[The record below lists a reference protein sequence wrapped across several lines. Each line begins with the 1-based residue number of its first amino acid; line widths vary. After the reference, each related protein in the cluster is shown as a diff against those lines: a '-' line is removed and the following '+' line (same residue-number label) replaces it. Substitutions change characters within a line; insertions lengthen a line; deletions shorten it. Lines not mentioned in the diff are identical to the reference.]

1 MKRHIPMLWRR
12 PEIDESIGRI
22 PFPTRAALAR
32 ARAQALVGKGQGW
45 GFLQCFNVRSTPQT
59 PTPNLTP
66 QGGEE
71 APTQQ
76 HGAINSGRRLI
87 CGLALSLTVL
97 AHVEKSAAQSPAP
110 VGVSTEA
117 TMVRRIQMGTGKSTI
132 IDLPQDAAEIFVGN
146 PQVANAVVRSAR
158 KLYIIGIANGQ
169 TSVFALDKEGHQIAE
184 LEISIGRDVGE
195 LQQILKAALPNSA
208 IATRTVNET
217 IILTGD
223 VDSPEA
229 AQRAADIARG
239 FANRMGAAVGASDGE
254 SLVVNSLVIRGRD
267 QVMLKVTVAEI
278 RRDIAKQLGLTSSTF
293 GPFTQFN
300 PFAINGTIASL
311 TNGGVTN
318 TTALTLSNSSNT
330 VSATLQAFER
340 YGVSRILSEPSV
352 TAISGESAKLTVG
365 GQFPIPSAPAC
376 STTGS
381 QTQCSP
387 GGVLFQPYGVSLSFT
402 PVVLSEGRILLHLG
416 TEVTEIDNSVS
427 AVIQGV
433 TVPGIRT
440 RRNETTVELPSGGSL
455 ASAGLL
461 QTTSNQV
468 INGTPGLMDLP
479 ILGALFRSRDY
490 QRNETELLIVVT
502 PYLVKAVN
510 VKAIPRPDDGF
521 ADSSDPQ
528 AWLLGRINHLYAS
541 PNNPEAVKNYK
552 GRVGFIQD

>member
-1 MKRHIPMLWRR
+1 MTDRQSAHVRVKRHIPML
-12 PEIDESIGRI
+12 
-22 PFPTRAALAR
+22 L
-32 ARAQALVGKGQGW
+32 
-45 GFLQCFNVRSTPQT
+45 
-59 PTPNLTP
+59 
-66 QGGEE
+66 
-71 APTQQ
+71 
-76 HGAINSGRRLI
+76 
-87 CGLALSLTVL
+87 CGLALSLSVL
-97 AHVEKSAAQSPAP
+97 AHAEKGAAQSHAP
-110 VGVSTEA
+110 LEASTEA
-117 TMVRRIQMGTGKSTI
+117 TVMRRIQMGAGKSTI

-169 TSVFALDKEGHQIAE
+169 TSVFALDKQGHQIAE
-184 LEISIGRDVGE
+184 LEISIGRDIGE
-195 LQQILKAALPNSA
+195 LQQILRAALPNSV
-208 IATRTVNET
+208 IVTRTVNET
-217 IILTGD
+217 IILTGE
-223 VDSPEA
+223 VDSAEE

-239 FANRMGAAVGASDGE
+239 FANRIGAADGE
-254 SLVVNSLVIRGRD
+254 NLVVNSLVIRGRD

-293 GPFTQFN
+293 GAFTQFN
-300 PFAINGTIASL
+300 PFAINGPIASL
-311 TNGGVTN
+311 TNGAGTVTN
-318 TTALTLSNSSNT
+318 TTALTIGNSSNT
-330 VSATLQAFER
+330 MNATLQAFER

-365 GQFPIPSAPAC
+365 GQFPIPSAPVC

-427 AVIQGV
+427 AVIQSV

-455 ASAGLL
+455 ASSGLL

-468 INGTPGLMDLP
+468 INGTPGLMNLP

-490 QRNETELLIVVT
+490 QRNETELLVVVT
-502 PYLVKAVN
+502 PYLVKAAN
-510 VKAIPRPDDGF
+510 VKAIPKPDDGF
-521 ADSSDPQ
+521 ADASDPQ

-552 GRVGFIQD
+552 GRIGFIQD